1 MLILPA
7 IDLRDGK
14 VVRLAK
20 GDYDRQTTYSDDPA
34 AVAGVFA
41 GAGAKWIHVVDLDAA
56 KSGKHSNLA
65 AVAAIRA
72 AVDSATGIA
81 AGAVRIELGG
91 GARDDRSIEAML
103 DSGASRVI
111 IGSAALADWPWFE
124 SLLGRAALAGKIV
137 LGLDARGGMLAA
149 KGWLQQTNVSAVEVA
164 RRVGGSALAGIVYT
178 DINRDGM
185 LQGPNLEATAE
196 MIAATDVPIIA
207 SGGISS
213 IDDLVQCAA
222 IGCWGAIV
230 GRAYYEGKVDIASA
244 IAATQ

>member
-34 AVAGVFA
+34 AVARTFA
-41 GAGAKWIHVVDLDAA
+41 QAGAKWIHVVDLDAA
-56 KSGKHSNLA
+56 KSGTHGNLA
-65 AVAAIRA
+65 AVAAIRQ
-72 AVDSATGIA
+72 AVDSMTDLSSS
-81 AGAVRIELGG
+81 AGNIELGG
-91 GARDDRSIEAML
+91 GARDDRSVQAML
-103 DSGASRVI
+103 AGGATRVI
-111 IGSAALADWPWFE
+111 IGSAALGDWPWFE
-124 SLLGRAALAGKIV
+124 SLLGRPALAGKIV
-137 LGLDARGGMLAA
+137 LGLDARGGKLAA
-149 KGWLQQTNVSAVEVA
+149 KGWLDQTNVSAVEVA
-164 RRVGGSALAGIVYT
+164 GRAKSSGLAGIVYT
-178 DINRDGM
+178 DIDRDGM
-185 LQGPNLEATAE
+185 LQGPNLQATAE

-230 GRAYYEGKVDIASA
+230 GRAYYEGKVDIAQA
-244 IAATQ
+244 IAAVQ